1 MKYFQ
6 EVTEWPDSGDIN
18 HIYYLSDDKSQM
30 VGYIK
35 SGTDELFKFKNPI
48 RISTRGRKF
57 TVIKN
62 GEPDSVY
69 FGKEEAKP
77 ETANK
82 EGIPVTGSDGTV
94 YWVTKRGNALSC
106 TCKGFMFRR
115 KCRHTEQVGGIK

>member
-6 EVTEWPDSGDIN
+6 EVTKWPDSGDIN

-35 SGTDELFKFKNPI
+35 SGTVELYKFKNPI
-48 RISTRGRKF
+48 RISTSGRKF
-57 TVIKN
+57 TVVKN

-77 ETANK
+77 EVTNK
-82 EGIPVTGSDGTV
+82 EGTPVTGSDGTV
-94 YWVTKRGNALSC
+94 YWVTKRGNTLSC

-115 KCRHTEQVGGIK
+115 KCRHTEQIEV